1 MKSVTTEKPQKTL
14 ESPWACAM
22 PPEPTPREQ
31 VVAVL
36 AEGLWEM
43 ILAGNGPKKRQLT
56 RGKH

>member
-1 MKSVTTEKPQKTL
+1 MKSETNEKPQKTS
-14 ESPWACAM
+14 ESPWAWAM

-43 ILAGNGPKKRQLT
+43 ILAGNGPKKRQRT
-56 RGKH
+56 RVKR